1 MNCTFKNI
9 GISGVAGSGKNT
21 LAEIIIKFL
30 ERMDI
35 PCQELSIAN
44 NLKKELSTASKE
56 LYGIDS
62 CSCSREE
69 KDIIRPFL
77 VAHGEIKRRLSEGK
91 HWTNLL
97 SRDLDSE
104 KVNIITDVRYSE
116 YEDDEIDWLKN
127 DANGVLIHLSRYVSQ
142 GSVLNYPPA
151 CKTLNNY
158 NERTYIK
165 AMNPSEK
172 RNDPIMRDKADFALS
187 WNTYQDSSQRVA
199 STEKLLKWIKHL
211 YV

>member
-1 MNCTFKNI
+1 MSYTFKNI

-62 CSCSREE
+62 YSCSREE

-77 VAHGEIKRRLSEGK
+77 VAHGEIKRKLSEGK
-91 HWTNLL
+91 HWTGLL
-97 SRDLDSE
+97 TKDLDRE

-116 YEDDEIDWLKN
+116 YKDDEIGWLKN
-127 DANGVLIHLSRYVSQ
+127 DVNGVLIHLSRYETQ
-142 GSVLNYPPA
+142 
-151 CKTLNNY
+151 
-158 NERTYIK
+158 NEKRVYIK
-165 AMNPSEK
+165 AMNGSEK
-172 RNDPIMRDKADFALS
+172 KNDPVMREKSDFALS
-187 WNTYQDSSQRVA
+187 WDTYTESSKRIA
-199 STEKLLKWIKHL
+199 STEKLLRWIKQL

>member
-1 MNCTFKNI
+1 MSYTFKNI

-62 CSCSREE
+62 YSCSREE

-77 VAHGEIKRRLSEGK
+77 VAHGEIKRKLSEGK
-91 HWTNLL
+91 HWTGLL
-97 SRDLDSE
+97 NKELDSE

-116 YEDDEIDWLKN
+116 YKDDEVGWLKN
-127 DANGVLIHLSRYVSQ
+127 EANGVLIHLSRYETKNGKRV
-142 GSVLNYPPA
+142 
-151 CKTLNNY
+151 
-158 NERTYIK
+158 YIK
-165 AMNPSEK
+165 AINQSEK
-172 RNDPIMRDKADFALS
+172 KNDPIMRKKSDFALS
-187 WNTYQDSSQRVA
+187 WDTCIESSKRIA
-199 STEKLLKWIKHL
+199 STGKLLKWVKQL
-211 YV
+211 YVQGS

>member
-127 DANGVLIHLSRYVSQ
+127 DANGVLIHLSRYVS
-142 GSVLNYPPA
+142 
-151 CKTLNNY
+151 NY

>member
-44 NLKKELSTASKE
+44 NLKKELSTISKE

-62 CSCSREE
+62 YSCTREE
-69 KDIIRPFL
+69 KDVIRPFL

-97 SRDLDSE
+97 SKDLDSE

-116 YEDDEIDWLKN
+116 YKDDEIDWLKN
-127 DANGVLIHLSRYVSQ
+127 DANGVLIHLSRYV
-142 GSVLNYPPA
+142 
-151 CKTLNNY
+151 KNN
-158 NERTYIK
+158 EKRIYIK

-172 RNDPIMRDKADFALS
+172 RNDPCMREKSDFALS
-187 WNTYQDSSQRVA
+187 WDTYDESSKRIA
-199 STEKLLKWIKHL
+199 STEKLLRWIKKL

>member
-1 MNCTFKNI
+1 MSYTFKNI

-44 NLKKELSTASKE
+44 NLKKELSTISKE

-62 CSCSREE
+62 YSCTREE
-69 KDIIRPFL
+69 KDVIRPFL

-97 SRDLDSE
+97 SKDLDSE

-116 YEDDEIDWLKN
+116 YKDDEIDWLKN
-127 DANGVLIHLSRYVSQ
+127 DANGVLIHLSRYV
-142 GSVLNYPPA
+142 
-151 CKTLNNY
+151 KNN
-158 NERTYIK
+158 EKRIYIK

-172 RNDPIMRDKADFALS
+172 RNDPCMREKSDFALS
-187 WNTYQDSSQRVA
+187 WDTYDESSKRIA
-199 STEKLLKWIKHL
+199 STEKLLRWIKKL

>member
-1 MNCTFKNI
+1 MSYTFKNI

-62 CSCSREE
+62 YSCSREE

-77 VAHGEIKRRLSEGK
+77 VAHGEIKRKLSEGK
-91 HWTNLL
+91 HWTGLL
-97 SRDLDSE
+97 NKELDSQ

-116 YEDDEIDWLKN
+116 YKDDEVGWLKN
-127 DANGVLIHLSRYVSQ
+127 EANGVLIHLSRYETKNGKRV
-142 GSVLNYPPA
+142 
-151 CKTLNNY
+151 
-158 NERTYIK
+158 YIK
-165 AMNPSEK
+165 AINQSEK
-172 RNDPIMRDKADFALS
+172 KNDPIMRKKSDFALS
-187 WNTYQDSSQRVA
+187 WDTCIESSKRIA
-199 STEKLLKWIKHL
+199 STGKLLKWVKQL
-211 YV
+211 YVQGS

>member
-1 MNCTFKNI
+1 MNYTFKNI

-44 NLKKELSTASKE
+44 NLKKELSTASKK

-62 CSCSREE
+62 YSCSREE

-77 VAHGEIKRRLSEGK
+77 VAHGEIKRKLSQGK

-97 SRDLDSE
+97 TKELDNK

-116 YEDDEIDWLKN
+116 YKDDEVDWLKN
-127 DANGVLIHLSRYVSQ
+127 EVNGVLIHLSRYS
-142 GSVLNYPPA
+142 S
-151 CKTLNNY
+151 NY

-165 AMNPSEK
+165 ALNQSEK
-172 RNDPIMRDKADFALS
+172 KNDPIMRDKADFALS
-187 WNTYQDSSQRVA
+187 WDTYNESSKRIA
-199 STEKLLKWIKHL
+199 STQKLLKWIKRL

>member
-1 MNCTFKNI
+1 MSYTFKNI

-62 CSCSREE
+62 YSCSREE

-77 VAHGEIKRRLSEGK
+77 VAHGEIKRKLSEGK
-91 HWTNLL
+91 HWTGLL
-97 SRDLDSE
+97 TKDLDRE

-116 YEDDEIDWLKN
+116 YKDDEIGWLKN
-127 DANGVLIHLSRYVSQ
+127 DVNGVLIHLSRYETQ
-142 GSVLNYPPA
+142 
-151 CKTLNNY
+151 
-158 NERTYIK
+158 NEKRVYIK
-165 AMNPSEK
+165 AMNGSEK
-172 RNDPIMRDKADFALS
+172 KNDPVMREKSDFALS
-187 WNTYQDSSQRVA
+187 WDTYTESSKRIA
-199 STEKLLKWIKHL
+199 STEKLLSWIKQL

>member
-1 MNCTFKNI
+1 MSYTFKNI

-44 NLKKELSTASKE
+44 NLKKELSTISKE

-62 CSCSREE
+62 YSCTREE
-69 KDIIRPFL
+69 KDVIRPFL

-116 YEDDEIDWLKN
+116 YKDDEIDWLKN
-127 DANGVLIHLSRYVSQ
+127 DANGVLIHLSRYV
-142 GSVLNYPPA
+142 
-151 CKTLNNY
+151 KNN
-158 NERTYIK
+158 EKRIYIK

-172 RNDPIMRDKADFALS
+172 RNDPCMREKSDFALS
-187 WNTYQDSSQRVA
+187 WGTYDESSKRIA
-199 STEKLLKWIKHL
+199 STEKLLRWIKKL

>member
-44 NLKKELSTASKE
+44 NLKKELSTASKK

-127 DANGVLIHLSRYVSQ
+127 DANGVLIHLSRYVS
-142 GSVLNYPPA
+142 
-151 CKTLNNY
+151 NY

-187 WNTYQDSSQRVA
+187 WNTYKDSSQRVA